1 MRPNPQEEKWKNKRD
16 DDIALIGVRA
26 HPPSRIHALT
36 HACTQTHANSRSFT
50 HSRIHALTHARKLT
64 FKLLLPR
71 GGGCDEFKSEQVA
84 HLGDRMP
91 GLRRAIEMVRGVPF
105 ALQQCVLATDFPF
118 VHLIPGTFLRAM
130 FVSNSRT
137 EQTFKR
143 QNQIPRMDRL
153 CLRTTAVE
161 CLFVVKLFLCLSRAG
176 LGKCAV
182 FTIKWRKNGRA
193 GGRIARRTS
202 RFLGR

>member
-1 MRPNPQEEKWKNKRD
+1 MLLANGTMRPNPQEEKWKDKRD

-26 HPPSRIHALT
+26 HPPSRIHVFA
-36 HACTQTHANSRSFT
+36 QSK
-50 HSRIHALTHARKLT
+50 IHAITHARKLT
-64 FKLLLPR
+64 FHLLLPR

>member
-1 MRPNPQEEKWKNKRD
+1 VSVLLANGTMRPNPQEEKWKDKRD

-26 HPPSRIHALT
+26 HPP
-36 HACTQTHANSRSFT
+36 
-50 HSRIHALTHARKLT
+50 SRIHALTHARKLT

-143 QNQIPRMDRL
+143 QNQIPRMD
-153 CLRTTAVE
+153 
-161 CLFVVKLFLCLSRAG
+161 
-176 LGKCAV
+176 
-182 FTIKWRKNGRA
+182 
-193 GGRIARRTS
+193 
-202 RFLGR
+202 